1 MKIKNSFSKRA
12 VTYDSQSF
20 IQKEVNNR
28 LIERLD
34 LIKHHK
40 SKILDIGSGTG
51 KLSQDIEE
59 KYPSINVTSM
69 DISFEMLQVHKKKN
83 HNAKC
88 VAGNAEN
95 LPFKLSSFDTILS
108 SLTLHWCTIDSDL
121 FLNFYNLLKPHGL
134 LLFSVS
140 GPDTFKEFKKC
151 PANILQKLRFND
163 FLDMHHYGDFLL
175 NANFKDPVVD
185 NEQITLE
192 FSSFNQLLKSIRLTG
207 TNITESSNRARIT
220 KSEYNTIK
228 SCLYNDVS
236 NSFELTYDIIF
247 GYALKPAKTLDKSGK
262 LIKIKEIKKE

>member
-12 VTYDSQSF
+12 QTYDSQSF
-20 IQKEVNNR
+20 IQKEVNKR

-34 LIKHHK
+34 LIKHHN

-59 KYPSINVTSM
+59 KYPGINITSM

-83 HNAKC
+83 YNANC

-95 LPFKLSSFDTILS
+95 PPFKLASFDTILS
-108 SLTLHWCTIDSDL
+108 SLMLHWCSIDSNL
-121 FLNFYNLLKPHGL
+121 FLNFSNLLKPNGL

-140 GPDTFKEFKKC
+140 GPDTFKEFRKC
-151 PANILQKLRFND
+151 PEHVLEKLRFYK

-175 NANFKDPVVD
+175 NVNFKDPVVD

-192 FSSFNQLLKSIRLTG
+192 FSSFDHLLKSIRYTG
-207 TNITESSNRARIT
+207 TNITDKSNKAQIT

-228 SCLYNDVS
+228 TCLYNHES
-236 NSFELTYDIIF
+236 ESFELTYDIIF

>member
-1 MKIKNSFSKRA
+1 MKTKNSFSKRA
-12 VTYDSQSF
+12 ATYDSQSF

-28 LIERLD
+28 LIERLG
-34 LIKHHK
+34 LIKHPK

-51 KLSQDIEE
+51 KLSQAIEE
-59 KYPSINVTSM
+59 KYPSVNVTSIDM
-69 DISFEMLQVHKKKN
+69 SLEMMQVHKEKN

-88 VAGNAEN
+88 VLGDAEN

-108 SLTLHWCTIDSDL
+108 SLTLHWCTIDSNL
-121 FLNFYNLLKPHGL
+121 FLDFFKLLKPQGL

-151 PANILQKLRFND
+151 PVNILEKLRFND

-175 NANFKDPVVD
+175 NAKFKDPVVD

-192 FSSFNQLLKSIRLTG
+192 FPTFEQLLKSIRFTG
-207 TNITESSNRARIT
+207 TNITDSSNRAPIT
-220 KSEYNTIK
+220 KSDYNIIK
-228 SCLYNDVS
+228 SCLYNDAS
-236 NSFELTYDIIF
+236 DSFELTYDIIF
-247 GYALKPAKTLDKSGK
+247 GYALKPAKTLNKSGK

>member
-12 VTYDSQSF
+12 QTYDSQSF
-20 IQKEVNNR
+20 IQKEVNKR

-34 LIKHHK
+34 LIKHHN

-59 KYPSINVTSM
+59 KYPGINITSM

-83 HNAKC
+83 YNANC

-95 LPFKLSSFDTILS
+95 PPFKLASFDTILS
-108 SLTLHWCTIDSDL
+108 SLMLHWCDIDSNL
-121 FLNFYNLLKPHGL
+121 FLNFFDLLKPNGL

-151 PANILQKLRFND
+151 PEHVLEKLRFHK

-175 NANFKDPVVD
+175 NVNFKDPVVD

-192 FSSFNQLLKSIRLTG
+192 FSSFDYLLKSIRYTG
-207 TNITESSNRARIT
+207 TNITDTSNKAQIT
-220 KSEYNTIK
+220 KSEYNIIK
-228 SCLYNDVS
+228 SCLYNHVS
-236 NSFELTYDIIF
+236 ESFELTYDIIF